1 MSKPLKTCYASAD
14 PEAVELGW
22 KLKRVSETHAMRQ
35 RALLEEFRAKSEA
48 LTKAAQAEQDVIF
61 KALARKTGLEAK
73 DYGDGKDWA
82 LDIKRIAEG
91 EVALVHISDETR
103 ADNCQCSIC
112 QLRRSLM
119 GMLGLDDAPA
129 APVVH

>member
-1 MSKPLKTCYASAD
+1 MSKLLKTRYASTN

-22 KLKRVSETHAMRQ
+22 KLKRVNETHAMRQ
-35 RALLEEFRAKSEA
+35 QALLEEFRAKSKA
-48 LTKAAQAEQDVIF
+48 LTKASQAEQDVIF
-61 KALARKTGLEAK
+61 KALAGKTGLEAK

-91 EVALVHISDETR
+91 EVALVHISDETQ

-119 GMLGLDDAPA
+119 DMLGLGDAPA